1 MKNLLFLLAVSL
13 IFICCNNDD
22 NNQPTDPIDQLP
34 PATQTG
40 ENTFGCLVNGEV
52 MIPNNSMYM
61 SAIYQGGG
69 VQISGEINK
78 NGISQSILITV
89 LEPFTINQTYSL
101 INKSRFIKYSE
112 ENTCYYDFEHCYEGH
127 VKFTKIDQ
135 VNYIISGTFEFS
147 TVNDECEVVHITNG
161 RFDMQYIP

>member
-1 MKNLLFLLAVSL
+1 
-13 IFICCNNDD
+13 
-22 NNQPTDPIDQLP
+22 LP

-40 ENTFGCLVNGEV
+40 ANTFGCLINGEV

-69 VQISGEINK
+69 VQISGETNK

-101 INKSRFIKYSE
+101 TNKARFIKYSE
-112 ENTCYYDFEHCYEGH
+112 ENTCYYDFEHCYEGN

-147 TVNDECEVVHITNG
+147 TVNDECEVVHITDG
-161 RFDMQYIP
+161 RFDMRYIP